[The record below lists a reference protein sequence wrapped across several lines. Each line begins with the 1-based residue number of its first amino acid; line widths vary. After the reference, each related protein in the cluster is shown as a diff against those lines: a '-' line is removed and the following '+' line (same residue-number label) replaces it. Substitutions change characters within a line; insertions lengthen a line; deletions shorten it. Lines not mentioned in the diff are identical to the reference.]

1 MLPSSARMSQPA
13 ATMMV
18 DPERSR
24 IMRAVKGR
32 DTAPEMT
39 IRRLIFSMGY
49 RYRLHRKDL
58 PGKPDLIFPARRKV
72 IFVHGCFWHGHDC
85 RRGARIPKT
94 NREYW
99 ERKIARNRERDA
111 QHYADLEREGWAVLT
126 IWECQIRALDV
137 CAEQI
142 QEFLERG
149 HRRS

>member
-1 MLPSSARMSQPA
+1 MSQTT

-24 IMRAVKGR
+24 TMRAVKSR

-39 IRRLIFSMGY
+39 VRRLIFSMGY

-58 PGKPDLIFPARRKV
+58 PGKPDLVFSIRRKV

-85 RRGARIPKT
+85 RRGAGVPKN

-99 ERKIARNRERDA
+99 ERKIARNRERDC
-111 QHYADLEREGWAVLT
+111 QHSADLERGGWAVLT
-126 IWECQIRALDV
+126 LWECQVRENRRLDD
-137 CAEQI
+137 
-142 QEFLERG
+142 
-149 HRRS
+149 